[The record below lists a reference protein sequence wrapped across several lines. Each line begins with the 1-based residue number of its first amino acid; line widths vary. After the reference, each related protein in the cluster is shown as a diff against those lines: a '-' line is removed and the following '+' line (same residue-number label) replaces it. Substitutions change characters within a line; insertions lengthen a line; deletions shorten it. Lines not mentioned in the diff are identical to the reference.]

1 MSVSPEITLRLGER
15 NFQVLRDDLARG
27 GRETVVGIDINV
39 DIDIEVDSTRGDG
52 DTPIRR
58 DVMASATVIARGPVW
73 SVG

>member
-15 NFQVLRDDLARG
+15 DFQVLWDDLARG
-27 GRETVVGIDINV
+27 GRETVVGIDI

-52 DTPIRR
+52 DTPIRG
-58 DVMASATVIARGPVW
+58 DIMASATVIARGPVW